1 MNRLSRGGKPTSPC
15 IVPARAQ
22 SFNCGPT
29 GRWGGHRST
38 GDSKLSHCCMFLNHT
53 SVLRHIPATKP
64 WQTWASGRSK
74 WRPGPGRRLG
84 RHGRR
89 AGAGRGG
96 AGAGRSTAAGR
107 WRAGK
112 NPTHR
117 LMPCRMLCMY
127 PHSWSGGLDSLA
139 VCIRFRVQFLR
150 LCTFFLNV
158 LYLHILAYT
167 VIYRHIPAYT

>member
-64 WQTWASGRSK
+64 WHTWASGRSK
-74 WRPGPGRRLG
+74 WRPGL
-84 RHGRR
+84 
-89 AGAGRGG
+89 AGD
-96 AGAGRSTAAGR
+96 SDVMAAGR
-107 WRAGK
+107 RPGAAGPAQDVRHQLAGDVQVK
-112 NPTHR
+112 TQ
-117 LMPCRMLCMY
+117 LTDLCHVECY
-127 PHSWSGGLDSLA
+127 
-139 VCIRFRVQFLR
+139 VCIHTRGLV
-150 LCTFFLNV
+150 V
-158 LYLHILAYT
+158 
-167 VIYRHIPAYT
+167 